1 MFSIVAF
8 LACQI
13 LSIVDSQ
20 FEIEWI
26 FSLVGIFI
34 DMRKCQR
41 LDNLDK
47 FIFVNKKWPNN
58 CRIGCKPFFS
68 LVELI
73 EVAIKLKEELKK
85 FERTFEKD
93 RKMCNILI
101 IL

>member
-1 MFSIVAF
+1 MVGKTWIYHFYT
-8 LACQI
+8 C
-13 LSIVDSQ
+13 IVDSQ

-26 FSLVGIFI
+26 FSLVGIFTNL
-34 DMRKCQR
+34 RKCQQ

-47 FIFVNKKWPNN
+47 LIFVNKNWPNN

-68 LVELI
+68 LVDLI
-73 EVAIKLKEELKK
+73 EVDIKLEEELKE
-85 FERTFEKD
+85 FEGTFEKD